1 MTITKPL
8 IGTDIEFFVE
18 DIISKLIKTAEPY
31 AKGTKNEP
39 YNFDPNDKWAC
50 ISLDNVLFEITSTP
64 SDNESEFLNSINKGK
79 DYVKSLLP
87 ENLGLTYLPSARLLD
102 EELQSTCAKTF
113 GCEGTFNAWLREMN
127 PSPSSTDKNLRS
139 SGFHL
144 HFSYGN
150 DVDTPIDEAI
160 VKACD
165 LLLGVPS
172 VLIEPKNNRRELYG
186 KAGECRFK
194 PYGVEYRVLSGYF
207 AKDDKLIKW
216 VFNQAMSVIDFI
228 NKQGV
233 EVLDNQQQTI
243 IDCIN
248 NYDDVAALNLINQFN
263 IQMP

>member
-1 MTITKPL
+1 
-8 IGTDIEFFVE
+8 
-18 DIISKLIKTAEPY
+18 
-31 AKGTKNEP
+31 
-39 YNFDPNDKWAC
+39 
-50 ISLDNVLFEITSTP
+50 
-64 SDNESEFLNSINKGK
+64 
-79 DYVKSLLP
+79 
-87 ENLGLTYLPSARLLD
+87 
-102 EELQSTCAKTF
+102 
-113 GCEGTFNAWLREMN
+113 
-127 PSPSSTDKNLRS
+127 
-139 SGFHL
+139 
-144 HFSYGN
+144 
-150 DVDTPIDEAI
+150 VDTPIDEAI